1 MGNETY
7 DVVGKTDTKEECAKE
22 LEENILMQLE
32 LVGLKTLEGVMW
44 NLAQLDIGVNLRM

>member
-1 MGNETY
+1 MKHMTLWEKLIQRRS
-7 DVVGKTDTKEECAKE
+7 VPKE